1 MGKNINTFFFW
12 FCYLLIIFHRA
23 HILHS
28 LDSSPFVVLPLRIL
42 HLGSGLRNWVFIPIT
57 IIIIC
62 VSLLMK
68 YLSYIFNQGSKKVI
82 QSDTKNV
89 DNLDFNAEMG
99 KRALDMKIKN
109 AVPQI
114 CPPAI

>member
-1 MGKNINTFFFW
+1 MF
-12 FCYLLIIFHRA
+12 
-23 HILHS
+23 
-28 LDSSPFVVLPLRIL
+28 L

-57 IIIIC
+57 TIC

-109 AVPQI
+109 AIKRASLLKSNFMYISKKDSIHVKPSSVKKKQVSLVKNMNHKETI
-114 CPPAI
+114 Y